1 MGNALGVGGL
11 VYWTCLAMTH
21 AANLPRHLYVKCDM
35 EFVSDGEKQGIEDVV
50 WFGLTAIPGRAWGCT
65 VMLKCGALY
74 RGLPLHALAHG
85 EIAIM
90 DWDINDAQRWDC
102 FGWNFT
108 TIEYDYLMGLSC
120 KVWIANRKTWEVGRY
135 LFTAEPYGDGF
146 SMSPSQTKSHHFI
159 ALNNGRITAVP
170 GNNVLWRESSFTTQ
184 SEKPKWLRTQSRVWN
199 GEEATWDDVVGEE
212 TA

>member
-1 MGNALGVGGL
+1 
-11 VYWTCLAMTH
+11 MTH

-35 EFVSDGEKQGIEDVV
+35 EFVSDGQKQGIEDAV

-65 VMLKCGALY
+65 IMLKCGALY

-108 TIEYDYLMGLSC
+108 TIEYEYLMGLSC

-170 GNNVLWRESSFTTQ
+170 GNNVLWKESSFTTP
-184 SEKPKWLRTQSRVWN
+184 SEKPNWLRTQSQVWH
-199 GEEATWDDVVGEE
+199 GEQATWDDVVGEE

>member
-1 MGNALGVGGL
+1 MGVGSL
-11 VYWTCLAMTH
+11 VYRTSLAMTH
-21 AANLPRHLYVKCDM
+21 VSNLPRHLYVKCDM
-35 EFVSDGEKQGIEDVV
+35 EFVSDGEKQGLEDAV
-50 WFGLTAIPGRAWGCT
+50 WFGLTAVPGRAWGCT

-74 RGLPLHALAHG
+74 RGLPLHAMAHG
-85 EIAIM
+85 DIAIM

-120 KVWIANRKTWEVGRY
+120 KVWIASRKIWEVGRY

-146 SMSPSQTKSHHFI
+146 SMSPAQTKSHHFI

-170 GNNVLWRESSFTTQ
+170 GNNVLWNESSFTTPGD
-184 SEKPKWLRTQSRVWN
+184 KPNWLRTQHQVWH
-199 GEEATWDDVVGEE
+199 GEEATWDHVVGEE

>member
-1 MGNALGVGGL
+1 
-11 VYWTCLAMTH
+11 
-21 AANLPRHLYVKCDM
+21 M
-35 EFVSDGEKQGIEDVV
+35 EFVSDGEKQGIEDAV
-50 WFGLTAIPGRAWGCT
+50 WFGLTAVPGRAWGCT
-65 VMLKCGALY
+65 IMLKCGALY

-85 EIAIM
+85 EITIM

-108 TIEYDYLMGLSC
+108 TIEYEYLMGLSC
-120 KVWIANRKTWEVGRY
+120 KVWIANKKTWEVGRY

-170 GNNVLWRESSFTTQ
+170 GNNVLWKESSFTTP
-184 SEKPKWLRTQSRVWN
+184 SEKPNWLRTQSQVWH
-199 GEEATWDDVVGEE
+199 GEQATWDDVVGEE

>member
-1 MGNALGVGGL
+1 
-11 VYWTCLAMTH
+11 MTH
-21 AANLPRHLYVKCDM
+21 ASNLPRHLYVKCDM
-35 EFVSDGEKQGIEDVV
+35 EFVSDGQKQGIEDVV

-65 VMLKCGALY
+65 IMLKCGALY

-102 FGWNFT
+102 FGWNFSVL
-108 TIEYDYLMGLSC
+108 EYDYLMGLSC
-120 KVWIANRKTWEVGRY
+120 KVWIASRKTWEVGRY

-184 SEKPKWLRTQSRVWN
+184 SEKPKWLRTQSQVWN

>member
-1 MGNALGVGGL
+1 
-11 VYWTCLAMTH
+11 MTH
-21 AANLPRHLYVKCDM
+21 TANLPRHLYVKCDM
-35 EFVSDGEKQGIEDVV
+35 EFVSDGQKQGLEDAV
-50 WFGLTAIPGRAWGCT
+50 WFGLTAVPGRAWGCT

-85 EIAIM
+85 DIAIM

-108 TIEYDYLMGLSC
+108 TIEYEYLMGLSC
-120 KVWIANRKTWEVGRY
+120 KVWIANKKTWEVGRY

-146 SMSPSQTKSHHFI
+146 SMDPSQTKSHHFI
-159 ALNNGRITAVP
+159 ALNNGRMTAVP
-170 GNNVLWRESSFTTQ
+170 GNNVLWKESSFTTS
-184 SEKPKWLRTQSRVWN
+184 SEKPNWLRTQSQVWH
-199 GEEATWDDVVGEE
+199 GEQATWDDVVGEE

>member
-1 MGNALGVGGL
+1 
-11 VYWTCLAMTH
+11 MTH
-21 AANLPRHLYVKCDM
+21 AANLPRHHYVKCDM
-35 EFVSDGEKQGIEDVV
+35 GFVSDGEKLGMQDAV

-74 RGLPLHALAHG
+74 RGLPLHALMHG
-85 EIAIM
+85 DVAIM

-108 TIEYDYLMGLSC
+108 TIEYEYLMGLSC
-120 KVWIANRKTWEVGRY
+120 KVWIASKKTWEVGRY

-146 SMSPSQTKSHHFI
+146 SMSPTQTKSHHFI

-170 GNNVLWRESSFTTQ
+170 GNNVLWNESSFTTPG
-184 SEKPKWLRTQSRVWN
+184 EKPNWLRTQSQVWH
-199 GEEATWDDVVGEE
+199 GEDATWDDVVGEE

>member
-1 MGNALGVGGL
+1 
-11 VYWTCLAMTH
+11 MTH

-35 EFVSDGEKQGIEDVV
+35 EFVSDGEKQGLEDAV
-50 WFGLTAIPGRAWGCT
+50 WFGLTAVPGRAWGCT

-85 EIAIM
+85 DIAIM

-120 KVWIANRKTWEVGRY
+120 KVWIANKKTWEVGRY

-159 ALNNGRITAVP
+159 ALNNGRMTAVP
-170 GNNVLWRESSFTTQ
+170 GNNVLWKESSFTTP
-184 SEKPKWLRTQSRVWN
+184 SEKPNWLRTQSQVWH
-199 GEEATWDDVVGEE
+199 GEQATWDDVVGEE

>member
-184 SEKPKWLRTQSRVWN
+184 SEKPKWLRTQSQVWN
-199 GEEATWDDVVGEE
+199 GEETTWDDVVGEE

>member
-1 MGNALGVGGL
+1 
-11 VYWTCLAMTH
+11 
-21 AANLPRHLYVKCDM
+21 M
-35 EFVSDGEKQGIEDVV
+35 EFVSDGEKQGLEDAV
-50 WFGLTAIPGRAWGCT
+50 WFGLTAVPGRAWGCT
-65 VMLKCGALY
+65 IMLKCGALY

-108 TIEYDYLMGLSC
+108 TIEYEYLMGLSC
-120 KVWIANRKTWEVGRY
+120 RVWIANKKTWEVGRY
-135 LFTAEPYGDGF
+135 LFTSEPYGDGF
-146 SMSPSQTKSHHFI
+146 SMDPSQTKSHHFI

-170 GNNVLWRESSFTTQ
+170 GNHVLWKESSFTTP
-184 SEKPKWLRTQSRVWN
+184 SEKPSWLRTQSQVWH
-199 GEEATWDDVVGEE
+199 GEQATWDDVVGEE

>member
-1 MGNALGVGGL
+1 
-11 VYWTCLAMTH
+11 
-21 AANLPRHLYVKCDM
+21 M

-102 FGWNFT
+102 FGYDFS
-108 TIEYDYLMGLSC
+108 TIEYTYLMGLSC

-184 SEKPKWLRTQSRVWN
+184 SEKPKWLRTQSQVWN

>member
-1 MGNALGVGGL
+1 
-11 VYWTCLAMTH
+11 MTH
-21 AANLPRHLYVKCDM
+21 ACNLPRHLYVKVDM
-35 EFVSDGEKQGIEDVV
+35 AFVSDGEKQEIDDAV

-65 VMLKCGALY
+65 VMLKCGAIY

-85 EIAIM
+85 EIAIA
-90 DWDINDAQRWDC
+90 DWDLGDAQRWDC

-120 KVWIANRKTWEVGRY
+120 KVWIASRKIWEVGRY
-135 LFTAEPYGDGF
+135 MFTAEPYGDGF
-146 SMSPSQTKSHHFI
+146 SMAPEQTKSHHFI
-159 ALNNGRITAVP
+159 KLNNGGITAVP
-170 GNNVLWRESSFTTQ
+170 GNNVLWNESSFTTPGD
-184 SEKPKWLRTQSRVWN
+184 KPKWLRGQREEWH

>member
-1 MGNALGVGGL
+1 
-11 VYWTCLAMTH
+11 MTH

-35 EFVSDGEKQGIEDVV
+35 EFVSDGEKQGLEDAV
-50 WFGLTAIPGRAWGCT
+50 WFGLTAVPGRAWGCT

-85 EIAIM
+85 DIAIM

-108 TIEYDYLMGLSC
+108 TIEYEYLMGLSC

-170 GNNVLWRESSFTTQ
+170 GNNVLWKESSFTTP
-184 SEKPKWLRTQSRVWN
+184 SEKPNWLRTQSQVWH
-199 GEEATWDDVVGEE
+199 GEQATWDDVVGEE

>member
-1 MGNALGVGGL
+1 MGYAMGVGGL
-11 VYWTCLAMTH
+11 ADWTCLAMTH

-35 EFVSDGEKQGIEDVV
+35 EFVSDGQKQGIEDAV
-50 WFGLTAIPGRAWGCT
+50 WFGLTAVPGRAWGCT

-108 TIEYDYLMGLSC
+108 TIEYEYLMGLSC
-120 KVWIANRKTWEVGRY
+120 KVWIASKKTWEVGRY

-159 ALNNGRITAVP
+159 ALNNGRMTAVP
-170 GNNVLWRESSFTTQ
+170 GNNVLWKESSFTTP
-184 SEKPKWLRTQSRVWN
+184 SEKPNWLRTQSQVWH
-199 GEEATWDDVVGEE
+199 GEQATWDDVVGEE